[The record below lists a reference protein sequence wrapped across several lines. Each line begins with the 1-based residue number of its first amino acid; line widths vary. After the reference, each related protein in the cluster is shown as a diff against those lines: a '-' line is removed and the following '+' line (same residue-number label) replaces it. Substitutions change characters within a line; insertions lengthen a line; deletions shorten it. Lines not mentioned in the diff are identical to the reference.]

1 MCVCYYIIITTA
13 KITITITITNL
24 TAIVIIIV
32 NCYYLLSVIT
42 CFFAKTKVSNG
53 HAKYICC
60 NITFQIYAILNFEV
74 LNLLSN
80 LLKVEP
86 MMEKLIKEHGFQ
98 DK

>member
-1 MCVCYYIIITTA
+1 LLLSLLL
-13 KITITITITNL
+13 L
-24 TAIVIIIV
+24 T
-32 NCYYLLSVIT
+32 NCYYMF
-42 CFFAKTKVSNG
+42 FFAKTKVSNG
-53 HAKYICC
+53 HAKYMCC